1 MECRTPPCLPRG
13 GLWPSSPQNVRSQGQ
28 YSTQE
33 RSPSLCEECV
43 GPSSTRPGVHDLS
56 SMTLIKGHRSRIRAS
71 TLPTALQPDS
81 VGSGGES
88 PFPGQVARLEIA
100 PEASSER
107 RGGAATARTSSK
119 LFQQTSN
126 PQRRLAGCCREP
138 DAWRLC
144 RACYRVGFGSNG
156 CPVIRRLGLGVRNAV
171 RLASRC
177 LRVGCGG
184 AVRGRWR
191 GRELAPSPY
200 FAPSAGRS
208 SP

>member
-43 GPSSTRPGVHDLS
+43 GPSSTRPGVHDSS

-88 PFPGQVARLEIA
+88 PFPGSPGSRSPL
-100 PEASSER
+100 R
-107 RGGAATARTSSK
+107 RPLSVGAAQLQRGPLQSS
-119 LFQQTSN
+119 S
-126 PQRRLAGCCREP
+126 
-138 DAWRLC
+138 
-144 RACYRVGFGSNG
+144 
-156 CPVIRRLGLGVRNAV
+156 
-171 RLASRC
+171 SRPAI
-177 LRVGCGG
+177 LSVVSQG
-184 AVRGRWR
+184 AVASLTLGDSAERVTASG
-191 GRELAPSPY
+191 LAQTDVL
-200 FAPSAGRS
+200 
-208 SP
+208 